1 MIESIDC
8 TDTFCV
14 VGRERLI
21 DALEAGKAVTVY
33 INGKDKQKKSVAR
46 QMYDLYL
53 RDRYGY
59 RLLVFQDGSKTA
71 YKLHKATKAVL
82 MNQRNDLVVE
92 LVRSGEHYALPPDYR
107 LDSLD
112 VGDVLTVRLVGRDE
126 D

>member
-8 TDTFCV
+8 TNTFCA

-21 DALEAGKAVTVY
+21 DALEAEKAVTVY

-59 RLLVFQDGSKTA
+59 RLLVFEKDGKTA
-71 YKLHKATKAVL
+71 YKLHKTTEAVL
-82 MNQRNDLVVE
+82 MNQNKGLAVE
-92 LVRSGEHYALPPDYR
+92 LVRNGEHYALPPDYR
-107 LDSLD
+107 LDLLD
-112 VGDVLTVRLVGRDE
+112 VGDVLTVKLIGRE
-126 D
+126 SN